1 MGGILK
7 SNKFI
12 KNFLIHMELL
22 TKKEKPQSNASIWS
36 NIFFY
41 IENQG
46 LNLYIDNLKSLIN
59 ILKKHE

>member
-22 TKKEKPQSNASIWS
+22 TKKKNL
-36 NIFFY
+36 
-41 IENQG
+41 NQM
-46 LNLYIDNLKSLIN
+46 LAFDQIYSST
-59 ILKKHE
+59 